1 MQHINRFND
10 MPDWFQ
16 SFAQEYALYGYPVL
30 FIGVL
35 LENMGIPVPG
45 ETAVLVAGFLSSNP
59 GGGHFHIGVVIAIT
73 VVAAVIGDN
82 IGFWLGHRWARPR
95 LQSGKR
101 FLFLTPKTLELAES
115 YFQRYGLWTIFFAR
129 FITGLR
135 VVGALAAG
143 TAGMHWTRFLIAN
156 ACGAVAWATTMAL
169 LGYFFGSSLEL
180 LHTYLSRGGLIVLGS
195 IIVIV
200 GLPFLLRRL
209 RQMRFKPL
217 ERVTAGQIVQG
228 LLVAV
233 LEVTIVAVLF
243 KITEKEHETHLDRAL
258 VEWIRNYPAPLLD
271 ALAALGN
278 WLGSLPAL
286 TLVTLALLGQLR
298 YRGRPWRE
306 LAAALWA
313 LAASEIVGLALV
325 GLLHA
330 HALQPS
336 YAAFWPKG
344 FAGLMPLRAFAV
356 FGMTAALLRRQ
367 NIRAGRLAGMVAFLL
382 VLLIGFGVVWMQE
395 QTFTETML
403 EFAAG
408 GLVLFAGLWWLEG
421 FGPGLIPTS
430 DTARNAAEDQQPT
443 GPEAPSAPGESSQPP
458 PVTS

>member
-1 MQHINRFND
+1 

-30 FIGVL
+30 FVGVL

-45 ETAVLVAGFLSSNP
+45 ETAVLVAGFLASKP
-59 GGGHFHIGVVIAIT
+59 GGGHFDIGLVIGIT
-73 VVAAVIGDN
+73 VVAAIIGDN
-82 IGFWLGHRWARPR
+82 LGFWLGHRWARPR

-115 YFQRYGLWTIFFAR
+115 YFRRYGLWTIFFAR

-180 LHTYLSRGGLIVLGS
+180 LHTYLSRGGLILLGS
-195 IIVIV
+195 IVVIV

-209 RQMRFKPL
+209 RKMQLKPL

-233 LEVTIVAVLF
+233 LEVIIVAVLF
-243 KITEKEHETHLDRAL
+243 KITEKEHETHLDRTL
-258 VEWIRNYPAPLLD
+258 VEWIQTHPSPLLD
-271 ALAALGN
+271 GLSALGN
-278 WLGSLPAL
+278 WLGSLPAAL
-286 TLVTLALLGQLR
+286 VVTLALAGQLC

-306 LAAALWA
+306 AAAALWA
-313 LAASEIVGLALV
+313 LIVSEVVGLALV

-330 HALQPS
+330 HDVQPLYS
-336 YAAFWPKG
+336 EFWPQG
-344 FAGLMPLRAFAV
+344 FAGLMPLRALAV
-356 FGMTAALLRRQ
+356 FGMAAALLRRQ
-367 NIRAGRLAGMVAFLL
+367 SSRAGRLASLVAALL
-382 VLLIGFGVVWMQE
+382 VLLIGFGVIWARK
-395 QTFTETML
+395 QTATETML

-421 FGPGLIPTS
+421 YGPGLLQAGDMGRDGTDRQETS
-430 DTARNAAEDQQPT
+430 EGTAPVL
-443 GPEAPSAPGESSQPP
+443 PENPQLPQ
-458 PVTS
+458 VD